1 MKTFVKYNPNP
12 LQKNTGDCVI
22 RMLTLVTG
30 ESWGTCYANLALKG
44 LEMAEMPSAN
54 VVWISFLQDM
64 GFKKYIIP
72 NSCPS
77 CYTIQDFCNDHP
89 TGLYV
94 VGTGTHVVAV
104 LNGQY
109 YDSWDSGDEIPVFY
123 LKGGK
128 LSELRV

>member
-1 MKTFVKYNPNP
+1 
-12 LQKNTGDCVI
+12 
-22 RMLTLVTG
+22 
-30 ESWGTCYANLALKG
+30 
-44 LEMAEMPSAN
+44 MPSAN

-64 GFKKYIIP
+64 GFRKHIIP
-72 NSCPS
+72 NNCPS

-89 TGLYV
+89 KGLYV

-104 LNGQY
+104 LNGRY